1 MKVSPWSWLLLTNRK
16 PLIQKKVMVLILIQK
31 DLLMMNRVTKL
42 ILLKEMMNKNKRKK
56 RMRLSQEKHHL

>member
-16 PLIQKKVMVLILIQK
+16 PLIQKKVMALILTQK

-42 ILLKEMMNKNKRKK
+42 MQLKEMMNNYKRKK
-56 RMRLSQEKHHL
+56 KKLSQEKHHL